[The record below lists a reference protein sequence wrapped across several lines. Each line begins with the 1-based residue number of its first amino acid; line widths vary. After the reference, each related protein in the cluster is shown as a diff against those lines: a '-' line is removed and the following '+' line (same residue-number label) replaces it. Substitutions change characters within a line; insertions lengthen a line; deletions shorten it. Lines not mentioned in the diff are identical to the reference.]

1 MATEGDREAARS
13 LAAVARLAVVRTRG
27 GNPAA
32 RTILER
38 GRSWLLG
45 RVDSLRGTEHPAT
58 AWRDSWSRERP
69 GWRERAAY
77 LGGNE
82 VFRVDYQVC
91 HRCRLG
97 WVEQPSTVGEYRRCG
112 LAAAALAALRSEHR
126 GIEWHTL
133 GGHLAESVPFWASA
147 GAGIP
152 GGYTQR
158 DPCPHRGA
166 GAMAPASVASAGKPR
181 RRRG

>member
-1 MATEGDREAARS
+1 VATEEDREAARS
-13 LAAVARLAVVRTRG
+13 LAAVARLGVVRTSGVVRTRG
-27 GNPAA
+27 GDPAA
-32 RTILER
+32 GTVAAR
-38 GRSWLLG
+38 GRSWLLA
-45 RVDSLRGTEHPAT
+45 RVDRVRGIEYPGT
-58 AWRDSWSRERP
+58 AWRDFRFRERR

-91 HRCRLG
+91 RRCRLG
-97 WVEQPSTVGEYRRCG
+97 WVEQPSTVAEYRRCG
-112 LAAAALAALRSEHR
+112 LATAALAALRSENP

-133 GGHLAESVPFWASA
+133 GGHLAGSVWFWVSA

-166 GAMAPASVASAGKPR
+166 G
-181 RRRG
+181 

>member
-1 MATEGDREAARS
+1 MISLWQLRKTGRRRARS
-13 LAAVARLAVVRTRG
+13 PQWHGSVSSGLAVSSG
-27 GNPAA
+27 
-32 RTILER
+32 
-38 GRSWLLG
+38 
-45 RVDSLRGTEHPAT
+45 
-58 AWRDSWSRERP
+58 P
-69 GWRERAAY
+69 GAAY

-97 WVEQPSTVGEYRRCG
+97 WVEQPSTVAEYRRCG
-112 LAAAALAALRSEHR
+112 LATAALAALRSENPE
-126 GIEWHTL
+126 IEWHTL
-133 GGHLAESVPFWASA
+133 GGHLADSVPFWVSA

-166 GAMAPASVASAGKPR
+166 G
-181 RRRG
+181 

>member
-1 MATEGDREAARS
+1 MAIEEDREAARS
-13 LAAVARLAVVRTRG
+13 LAAVARLAVVRASG

-32 RTILER
+32 RTLAGR

-45 RVDSLRGTEHPAT
+45 RMDRARRAERPGTG
-58 AWRDSWSRERP
+58 WRDSWSRERP

-77 LGGNE
+77 LSGNE
-82 VFRVDYQVC
+82 VFSVDYQVC
-91 HRCRLG
+91 RRCRLG
-97 WVEQPSTVGEYRRCG
+97 WVEQPSTVAKYRRCG
-112 LAAAALAALRSEHR
+112 LAAAALAALRSENP

-133 GGHLAESVPFWASA
+133 GGHLADSVPFWISV

-158 DPCPHRGA
+158 DPCPHRHA
-166 GAMAPASVASAGKPR
+166 E
-181 RRRG
+181 RGLNRFR